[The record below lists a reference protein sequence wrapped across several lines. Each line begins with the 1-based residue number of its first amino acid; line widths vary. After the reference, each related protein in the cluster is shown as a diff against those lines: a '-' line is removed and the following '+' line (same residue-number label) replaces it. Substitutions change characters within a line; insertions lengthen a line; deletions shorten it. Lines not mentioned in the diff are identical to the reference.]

1 MMVYHIKRE
10 ERCIYMRDTE
20 QTNPSQRIG
29 ANGSPSSGSTPGPHS
44 LWIAGREEITVRGV
58 AEVQS
63 FDENSVCL
71 ITTRGGL
78 TLEGRDLR
86 VTALDTE
93 GGVLS
98 VSGLLCGAFYT
109 DEGTDETTQ
118 NGNGSRRRRFS
129 HLFR

>member
-1 MMVYHIKRE
+1 MVYHIMRE

-20 QTNPSQRIG
+20 QANASQRIG
-29 ANGSPSSGSTPGPHS
+29 VNGASSSGSTPRPHS
-44 LWIAGREEITVRGV
+44 LWISGREEITVRGV
-58 AEVQS
+58 SEVQS

-109 DEGTDETTQ
+109 DEESAATAQ

-129 HLFR
+129 RLFR

>member
-1 MMVYHIKRE
+1 
-10 ERCIYMRDTE
+10 MRDTE
-20 QTNPSQRIG
+20 QINASQKSG
-29 ANGSPSSGSTPGPHS
+29 ANAPPSSGSTPGPHS

-109 DEGTDETTQ
+109 DEGAAEAAQ

-129 HLFR
+129 RLFH

>member
-1 MMVYHIKRE
+1 MRE
-10 ERCIYMRDTE
+10 ERCTYMRDTE
-20 QTNPSQRIG
+20 QANASQRIG
-29 ANGSPSSGSTPGPHS
+29 ANGSPPSGSTPGPHS
-44 LWIAGREEITVRGV
+44 LWVAGREEITVRGV
-58 AEVQS
+58 SEVQS

-86 VTALDTE
+86 VTTLDTE

-98 VSGLLCGAFYT
+98 VSGLLYGAFYT
-109 DEGTDETTQ
+109 DEESAETAQ

-129 HLFR
+129 RLFR

>member
-20 QTNPSQRIG
+20 QTNPSQRSG
-29 ANGSPSSGSTPGPHS
+29 ANSSPSSGSTPGAHS

-78 TLEGRDLR
+78 TMEGRDLR

-109 DEGTDETTQ
+109 DEEAAETAQ
-118 NGNGSRRRRFS
+118 NGNGTRRRRFS
-129 HLFR
+129 RLFR

>member
-29 ANGSPSSGSTPGPHS
+29 ANGSQASGSIPGPHS

-109 DEGTDETTQ
+109 DEGTDETAQ

-129 HLFR
+129 RLFH